1 MMDVSMTV
9 NGRLR
14 KGRVEPR
21 MLLVHF
27 LRDHLQLT
35 GTHVG
40 CDTSQC
46 GACTV
51 LIDGRP
57 TRSCV
62 TKAVGLAGASIA
74 TVEGL
79 EEGGRLH
86 PVQEAFLEAGA
97 LQCGYCT
104 PGMIVEAVALLRRT
118 ADPDE
123 AEIERA
129 MERHVCRCCTYPRI
143 VRAWVSK
150 STCTMPNRLEY
161 PADHSKLSSSDQTKY
176 PRTSTPRSIAA

>member
-1 MMDVSMTV
+1 MGYQWSMAVLELTV
-9 NGRLR
+9 NGVKRR
-14 KGRVEPR
+14 AEADAEQS
-21 MLLVHF
+21 LLSV
-27 LRDHLQLT
+27 LRDELDLT
-35 GTHVG
+35 GAKYG
-40 CDTSQC
+40 CGGGQC

-62 TKAVGLAGASIA
+62 TKAVGLAGASIV

-143 VRAWVSK
+143 VRAV
-150 STCTMPNRLEY
+150 RLAAE
-161 PADHSKLSSSDQTKY
+161 ATRGAR
-176 PRTSTPRSIAA
+176 PRKQGAR